1 MKKDASITE
10 NMIVALLGIVIT
22 TALLTIIISLFAN
35 ISDKWSIRQ
44 EARETMLV
52 METEGY
58 LTSDEQKRLLSSL
71 EDLGLSNISLDGTTM
86 SEVGYGSD
94 IFLNIKG
101 TYDNKRLVL
110 VGGVSKIVNKG
121 SEVKISLS
129 STAKQ

>member
-58 LTSDEQKRLLSSL
+58 LTADEQKRLLSSL